1 MVICHWKKQ
10 VTDCETPW
18 HVFRVCFVLHRLYVC
33 KPSYEFACSCRVQFQ
48 CFQCAVWMHTVCAYV
63 CFCVHETLLKTSQCS
78 VAAAPLW
85 KWIVGILYL
94 SMPPFGPWNA
104 RAYFPI
110 MALSCSQ
117 LPWEPR
123 CSPRSALLTP
133 SFTEVWRGRWGGKEG
148 NECAMQCH
156 DEWTLMRDS
165 YYAELI
171 ILSLHWGDCQ

>member
-1 MVICHWKKQ
+1 MY
-10 VTDCETPW
+10 
-18 HVFRVCFVLHRLYVC
+18 FRSVFVLLSLCVRARTFIWICMFVQAAISVVSIYCL
-33 KPSYEFACSCRVQFQ
+33 SLCRS
-48 CFQCAVWMHTVCAYV
+48 V
-63 CFCVHETLLKTSQCS
+63 CFCVRETLLKTSQHS
-78 VAAAPLW
+78 VAASLLW

-123 CSPRSALLTP
+123 SSPRSALLTP
-133 SFTEVWRGRWGGKEG
+133 LLCRSVKGEMRRKKGR
-148 NECAMQCH
+148 ECAIQCY

-165 YYAELI
+165 YYAQLI

>member
-1 MVICHWKKQ
+1 MFLCAQDTQCKM
-10 VTDCETPW
+10 PW
-18 HVFRVCFVLHRLYVC
+18 
-33 KPSYEFACSCRVQFQ
+33 S
-48 CFQCAVWMHTVCAYV
+48 
-63 CFCVHETLLKTSQCS
+63 S
-78 VAAAPLW
+78 VAASLLW

-117 LPWEPR
+117 LPREPR
-123 CSPRSALLTP
+123 CSLHSAFVTP
-133 SFTEVWRGRWGGKEG
+133 FFTCVCVNGEMRRNEG
-148 NECAMQCH
+148 SECALQCY

-171 ILSLHWGDCQ
+171 ILSLHWGDCQLWPQLFIKAMKYDPAHRVRVCVCLPRGQANRSAVELL